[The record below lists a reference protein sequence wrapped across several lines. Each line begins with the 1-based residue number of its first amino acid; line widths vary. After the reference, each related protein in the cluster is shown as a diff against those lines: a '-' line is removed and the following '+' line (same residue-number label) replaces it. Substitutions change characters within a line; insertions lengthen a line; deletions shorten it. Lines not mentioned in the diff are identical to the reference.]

1 MKNLF
6 NLAATKAAKNKKNNK
21 GFTLIELVV
30 VIAIIGVLVAI
41 IAPNLIGYLGQ
52 ANETKGKA
60 AAKSI
65 YTAVV
70 VANTSFGE
78 LEDGDEFIISAG
90 GVITSASVSEDFVN
104 NLNGYFNSLELRE
117 YDTFVVNTD
126 SGVVSSIT
134 LTGDDGNEYNY
145 PSL

>member
-6 NLAATKAAKNKKNNK
+6 KDAVKTAKKGNKNK

-30 VIAIIGVLVAI
+30 VIAIIAVLI
-41 IAPNLIGYLGQ
+41 TLIAPNLIGYMGQ

-60 AAKSI
+60 AAKSV

-70 VANTSFGE
+70 VANTSFSE
-78 LEDGDEFIISAG
+78 LEDGDEFAISVA
-90 GVITSASVSEDFVN
+90 GVITSGDVSNDFVN
-104 NLNGYFNSLELRE
+104 NLNTYFNTKELRE
-117 YDTFVVNTD
+117 YDTFTVTVD
-126 SGVVSSIT
+126 SGTVSAIT
-134 LTGDDGNEYNY
+134 LVDDDGVTYNY